1 VKFTIKDKEL
11 SINPATLRQI
21 HQLESQVGNIEK
33 LTADQPFDTIVRMMT
48 IILEHNPQQDIDM
61 NWILDNCS
69 MAELKTLNEAVAYF
83 LGANAQE

>member
-1 VKFTIKDKEL
+1 MKFKLKDKEL
-11 SINPATLRQI
+11 TLSPASLRQI
-21 HQLESQVGNIEK
+21 HQLETNVGNIEK
-33 LTADQPFDTIVRMMT
+33 LTADAPFDTIIKMMT
-48 IILEHNPQQDIDM
+48 IILEHNPQEDMDM